1 MQMDVLLLDFFN
13 NSVVTLTKKCME
25 FFLSKTTLNIFL
37 HRYNFFLTMSK
48 EIYPDLCVCITR
60 II

>member
-1 MQMDVLLLDFFN
+1 MDVLLLDFFN
-13 NSVVTLTKKCME
+13 NSVVTLTKMHG
-25 FFLSKTTLNIFL
+25 IFPFKN
-37 HRYNFFLTMSK
+37 YFKYIFAQIQFFLTMSK